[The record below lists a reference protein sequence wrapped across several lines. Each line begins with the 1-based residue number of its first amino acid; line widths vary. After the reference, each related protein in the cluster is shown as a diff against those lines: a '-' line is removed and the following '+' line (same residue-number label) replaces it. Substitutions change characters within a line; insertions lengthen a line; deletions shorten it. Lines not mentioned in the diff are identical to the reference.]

1 MAFSIQKPNNN
12 IESED
17 IQQFKDR
24 RVSIKELLIYCT
36 ETNCSDLYIKVGEKP
51 YISRFGTLIE
61 LPCAELS
68 NNDWFEFFDLYVKE
82 EFNAQYVRE
91 KMYDTA
97 IEILIPEDSS
107 LYNKYPSPYFRYRAS
122 FGYST
127 GKNICTFRMIRPE
140 APSFNSINYPPDCL
154 EALKKSFQH
163 KTGITMWTGATGS
176 GKGIEVSTNIP
187 TIFGMKTIKDI
198 KIGDIIFDKNGDPT
212 KVIDKYCPNDPIS
225 YEVSLSDGSN
235 IKVTAGHLWEVELLN
250 QWTRHGN
257 SEYYNKYLND
267 KSFIDA
273 LKQCDIGNVKLTDF
287 IKYVVAKSN
296 FTMLSFR
303 NFLRTYF
310 KDVIS
315 SSPQEAYID
324 LKVILNKST
333 HTNAQSRVD
342 RINWFIK
349 ENKKTIVTN
358 SEAKSVLGSKFIH
371 IIRKCG
377 IQYQSHK
384 EVTIDANMLSIMI
397 LDWTESF
404 KNSLIKKQE
413 IKTLTTQEM
422 VDIGIKNRN
431 NRTNFAIRRPQAC
444 QYNQIELP
452 IKPYFLGAWLGDGSS
467 CASKIFGQDIEIF
480 NRCKEDYEISKI
492 YTHPAEK
499 YPNGFYTYS
508 FKGVL
513 LKETN
518 LLKNKHIPDIYRVAS
533 PEDKLELLAGLID
546 TDGHVDKNGVIELQL
561 INKQIIC
568 ATREIA
574 CSLGIKCSIITE
586 KTGTYNDENGNTV
599 ECQTGYRLMLTPL
612 IMIPLQVPKKRIR
625 LQEKIDKVNS
635 GETSQSARHERFYIT
650 NIKEIKGDPN
660 DYYCLAVDSPT
671 HVFLCTES
679 YIPTHNTTT
688 LVACI
693 NDFSQKGGLLDNKV
707 FITLED
713 PIEYEFKSTPSF
725 KVVQKE
731 LGKDFKNYKN
741 GIIQALRE
749 HPTHL
754 LVGEARDKEVITA
767 VIEACRTGHYCT
779 TSFHASTVSGTISRI
794 LYYLD
799 NDINLAYD
807 LIINLNGIFSQRL
820 LKREDRYEVDV
831 QYMLFNDKITKTI
844 LDAIDEGKNIQVTVE
859 KLFQDEELLK
869 SGDVKDWTYKGEV

>member
-97 IEILIPEDSS
+97 IEILIPEESS

-122 FGYST
+122 FGYSM

-176 GKGIEVSTNIP
+176 GKNLHKDTIIP
-187 TIFGMKTIKDI
+187 TPNGFVRLKDI
-198 KIGDIIFDKNGDPT
+198 KIGDIIYNEYKRET
-212 KVIDKYCPNDPIS
+212 KVIDKYSPKEDKF
-225 YEVSLSDGSN
+225 YEIKFKDGTI
-235 IKVTAGHLWEVELLN
+235 IKAGGGHLWKVREEK
-250 QWTRHGN
+250 T
-257 SEYYNKYLND
+257 YKCYD
-267 KSFIDA
+267 KIVDTNY
-273 LKQCDIGNVKLTDF
+273 I
-287 IKYVVAKSN
+287 YSN
-296 FTMLSFR
+296 F
-303 NFLRTYF
+303 F
-310 KDVIS
+310 K
-315 SSPQEAYID
+315 
-324 LKVILNKST
+324 
-333 HTNAQSRVD
+333 SR
-342 RINWFIK
+342 F
-349 ENKKTIVTN
+349 T
-358 SEAKSVLGSKFIH
+358 
-371 IIRKCG
+371 IIREKP
-377 IQYQSHK
+377 
-384 EVTIDANMLSIMI
+384 VD
-397 LDWTESF
+397 
-404 KNSLIKKQE
+404 NSYSKRYFDFE
-413 IKTLTTQEM
+413 
-422 VDIGIKNRN
+422 R
-431 NRTNFAIRRPQAC
+431 
-444 QYNQIELP
+444 
-452 IKPYFLGAWLGDGSS
+452 IKPIDGDY
-467 CASKIFGQDIEIF
+467 
-480 NRCKEDYEISKI
+480 RDYI
-492 YTHPAEK
+492 
-499 YPNGFYTYS
+499 
-508 FKGVL
+508 
-513 LKETN
+513 
-518 LLKNKHIPDIYRVAS
+518 
-533 PEDKLELLAGLID
+533 
-546 TDGHVDKNGVIELQL
+546 
-561 INKQIIC
+561 
-568 ATREIA
+568 
-574 CSLGIKCSIITE
+574 
-586 KTGTYNDENGNTV
+586 
-599 ECQTGYRLMLTPL
+599 
-612 IMIPLQVPKKRIR
+612 
-625 LQEKIDKVNS
+625 
-635 GETSQSARHERFYIT
+635 
-650 NIKEIKGDPN
+650 
-660 DYYCLAVDSPT
+660 CLAVDSPT
-671 HVFLCTES
+671 HLFLCTEK

-749 HPTHL
+749 HPTHI

-820 LKREDRYEVDV
+820 LKREDKYEVDV
-831 QYMLFNDKITKTI
+831 QYMLFNNKITKII
-844 LDAIDEGKNIQVTVE
+844 LDAVDSGKNMQIVVDG
-859 KLFQDEELLK
+859 LFKDKELLD
-869 SGDVKDWTYKGEV
+869 SGDVKDWTYDEV